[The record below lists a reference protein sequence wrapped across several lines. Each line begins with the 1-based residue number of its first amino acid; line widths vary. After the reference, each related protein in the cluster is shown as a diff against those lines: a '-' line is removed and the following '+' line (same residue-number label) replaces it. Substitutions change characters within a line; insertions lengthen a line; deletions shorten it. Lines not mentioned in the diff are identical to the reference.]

1 MMFQLAIKYDG
12 HNISYPC
19 LAEKKIDGA
28 RCQIYTRGD
37 IWRARSRQGTDWTA
51 KLELIG
57 RRLTALARGYSADAE
72 RGITWDMELSAGSRG
87 KTSGALK
94 RGGASAVVGS
104 ELHARLFDAFFC
116 DGELWGDSASQLD
129 RSASLKRAMYPDG
142 MLSIIRPATINSEDD
157 LIAYY
162 LVCLSVGYEG
172 IVAKDPEAGY
182 CAGRTGAWVK
192 LKPNNPILKGV

>member
-1 MMFQLAIKYDG
+1 MFQLAVKYDG
-12 HNISYPC
+12 HNVSYPC
-19 LAEKKIDGA
+19 QAEPKIDGA
-28 RCQIYTRGD
+28 RCQIYTRDGV
-37 IWRARSRQGTDWTA
+37 WRARSRQGTDWTA

-57 RRLTALARGYSADAE
+57 SRLAKLPGFS
-72 RGITWDMELSAGSRG
+72 RGITWDMELFAGSRG

-104 ELHARLFDAFFC
+104 ELHAHLFDAFFC
-116 DGELWGDSASQLD
+116 DGELWGDSICQLR
-129 RSASLKRAMYPDG
+129 RSTRLRG
-142 MLSIIRPATINSEDD
+142 MAPPTDPISIIRPSTINSEDD